1 MLSLFQRIAPML
13 GRHSR
18 LLLVAG
24 FLVAGFLAAVPLSA
38 RSIQAATPDSYDP
51 WPGLV
56 QDIFNNRPMND
67 GAEIIAI
74 EMPYRAEDAAIVPV
88 TLRVKLPPADG
99 RRVVAITLVIDQNP
113 APMAA
118 RFELGRD
125 SLVSE
130 ISTRVRVNSYTDVHA
145 VAELSDGRL
154 YMTKTFVKASGG
166 CSAPAAKNAEEAKAR
181 LGQIRFRQF
190 AKPSDGPQS
199 GAREAQ
205 IMIGHPN
212 NSGLQMDQVT
222 RLYIPAFFVN
232 ELRIWQGDT
241 LVLAVQGGISIS
253 EDPNIR
259 FSYVPNGAKR
269 IRVEARDTDG
279 HVFQNEWKV
288 DNSGT

>member
-1 MLSLFQRIAPML
+1 ML

-18 LLLVAG
+18 SLLVG
-24 FLVAGFLAAVPLSA
+24 SLLAAMLFGA
-38 RSIQAATPDSYDP
+38 RSIPAATPDTYDP

-67 GAEIIAI
+67 GAGVIAI

-88 TLRVKLPPADG
+88 TLRAKLPPSDP
-99 RRVVAITLVIDQNP
+99 RRILAITLVIDQNP

-118 RFELGRD
+118 RFELGPD
-125 SLVSE
+125 SSVSE
-130 ISTRVRVNSYTDVHA
+130 ISTRVRVNNYTDVHA
-145 VAELSDGRL
+145 IAELSDGGL

-166 CSAPAAKNAEEAKAR
+166 CSAPAAKNADEGKAR
-181 LGQIRFRQF
+181 LGQMRFRQF
-190 AKPSDGPQS
+190 AKSTDGPVS
-199 GAREAQ
+199 GVREAQ

-222 RLYIPAFFVN
+222 RLYVPAFFIN
-232 ELRIWQGDT
+232 ELRVWQDDT
-241 LVLAVQGGISIS
+241 LVLAMEGGISIS

-269 IRVEARDTDG
+269 IRVEAKDTDG

-288 DNSGT
+288 ENLGL

>member
-1 MLSLFQRIAPML
+1 ML

-18 LLLVAG
+18 PLLVAS
-24 FLVAGFLAAVPLSA
+24 FLAAMLFGA
-38 RSIQAATPDSYDP
+38 RPIPAATPDTYDP

-67 GAEIIAI
+67 GAGIIAI

-88 TLRVKLPPADG
+88 TLRAKLPPADP
-99 RRVVAITLVIDQNP
+99 RRILAITLVIDQNP

-118 RFELGRD
+118 RFELGAD
-125 SLVSE
+125 SSVSE

-145 VAELSDGRL
+145 VAELSDGEL

-166 CSAPAAKNAEEAKAR
+166 CSAPAAKSADEAKAR
-181 LGQIRFRQF
+181 LGLMRFRQF
-190 AKPSDGPQS
+190 AKSADGPQS

-222 RLYIPAFFVN
+222 RLYVPAFFIN
-232 ELRIWQGDT
+232 ELRIWQDDA
-241 LVLAVQGGISIS
+241 LVLAMEGGISIS
-253 EDPNIR
+253 EDPNVR

-269 IRVEARDTDG
+269 IRVEAKDTEG

-288 DNSGT
+288 ENLGL

>member
-1 MLSLFQRIAPML
+1 MLT
-13 GRHSR
+13 RHSR
-18 LLLVAG
+18 LLLVTS
-24 FLVAGFLAAVPLSA
+24 LLAAVLFSA
-38 RSIQAATPDSYDP
+38 GPIDAATPDTYDP

-67 GAEIIAI
+67 GADVIAI

-99 RRVVAITLVIDQNP
+99 RRVVAITLVVDQNP

-118 RFELGRD
+118 RFELGQD
-125 SLVSE
+125 SYVSD

-145 VAELSDGRL
+145 VAELSDGKL

-166 CSAPAAKNAEEAKAR
+166 CSAPAAKNAEEARGR

-222 RLYIPAFFVN
+222 RLYIPAFFID
-232 ELRIWQGDT
+232 ELRIWQDDT
-241 LVLAVQGGISIS
+241 LVLAMQGGISIS

-269 IRVEARDTDG
+269 VRVEAKDTEG
-279 HVFQNEWKV
+279 HVFKSEWKV
-288 DNSGT
+288 ENSGI